1 MKGHKALCPYLLKK
15 GKRIL
20 NINFSEKKGFICDMD
35 GVIYHGNNLL
45 PGATEFIEWLKKE
58 KKEYLF
64 LTNNSNLTPKELQ
77 QKLQRLGLDVDEK
90 HFYTS
95 ALATAHFL
103 KKQKPNCSVFAIG
116 EAGLLNALYDAG
128 ITMNDVN
135 PDYVVVG
142 EGRTYSL
149 DTLTKAVNLVEA
161 GSKLI
166 GTNSD
171 TTANTEDG
179 IYPACGAIIAPIEIA
194 TGKKAYF
201 CGKPNP
207 LMMRTGIKLLG
218 CHSSEAVVIGDNME
232 TDIIAGTESGID
244 TVMVLSGV
252 STPETP
258 GDYAYQPTEILTGVG
273 EIVNRH
279 PVQDSFMFL
288 NM

>member
-1 MKGHKALCPYLLKK
+1 MNHLA
-15 GKRIL
+15 ID
-20 NINFSEKKGFICDMD
+20 FSQKKGFICDMD
-35 GVIYHGNNLL
+35 GVIYHGNQIL
-45 PGATEFIEWLKKE
+45 PGAAEFIEWLTKQ

-64 LTNNSNLTPKELQ
+64 LTNNSNLTPRELH
-77 QKLQRLGLDVDEK
+77 QKLKRMGLNVGEE

-116 EAGLLNALYDAG
+116 EAGLLNALYDAD

-149 DTLTKAVNLVEA
+149 DTLTQAVNLVEGGA
-161 GSKLI
+161 KLI
-166 GTNSD
+166 GTNAD

-179 IYPACGAIIAPIEIA
+179 IYPACGAIISPIEIA

-218 CHSSEAVVIGDNME
+218 CHSSEAVVIGDNMD

-244 TVMVLSGV
+244 TVMVLTGV
-252 STPETP
+252 STAETP
-258 GDYAYQPTEILTGVG
+258 KLYAYQPTEILNGVG
-273 EIVNRH
+273 DIVHTNA
-279 PVQDSFMFL
+279 VQDSFMFL

>member
-1 MKGHKALCPYLLKK
+1 MK
-15 GKRIL
+15 ID
-20 NINFSEKKGFICDMD
+20 FSQKKGFICDMD
-35 GVIYHGNNLL
+35 GVIYHGNNIL
-45 PGATEFIEWLKKE
+45 PGAAEFIEWLKKE

-64 LTNNSNLTPKELQ
+64 LTNNSNLTPRELH
-77 QKLQRLGLDVDEK
+77 QKLKRMGLDVGEE

-103 KKQKPNCSVFAIG
+103 KKQAQDCSVFAIG
-116 EAGLLNALYDAG
+116 EAGLANALYDAG
-128 ITMNDVN
+128 ITMNEVN

-149 DTLTKAVNLVEA
+149 ETLTKAVNLVEGGA
-161 GSKLI
+161 KLI

-244 TVMVLSGV
+244 TVMVLTGV
-252 STPETP
+252 STRETVK
-258 GDYAYQPTEILTGVG
+258 DYAYRPTEILGGVG
-273 EIVNRH
+273 DIVNH
-279 PVQDSFMFL
+279 PSLQDSFMFL

>member
-1 MKGHKALCPYLLKK
+1 M
-15 GKRIL
+15 
-20 NINFSEKKGFICDMD
+20 NINFAEKKGFICDMD
-35 GVIYHGNNLL
+35 GVIYHGNNIL
-45 PGATEFIEWLKKE
+45 PGAADFIEWLKKE
-58 KKEYLF
+58 KKEFLF
-64 LTNNSNLTPKELQ
+64 LTNNSNLAPRELH
-77 QKLQRLGLDVDEK
+77 QKLLRMGLDVGEE

-103 KKQKPNCSVFAIG
+103 KKQAPECSVFAIG
-116 EAGLLNALYDAG
+116 EAGLLNALYDAD

-149 DTLTKAVNLVEA
+149 ETLTQAVNMVEGGA
-161 GSKLI
+161 KLI

-244 TVMVLSGV
+244 TVMVLTGV
-252 STPETP
+252 STADTP
-258 GDYAYQPTEILTGVG
+258 KNYAYQPTEILNGVG
-273 EIVNRH
+273 DIVNAH
-279 PVQDSFMFL
+279 TVQDSFMFL

>member
-1 MKGHKALCPYLLKK
+1 M
-15 GKRIL
+15 
-20 NINFSEKKGFICDMD
+20 NIDFSQKKGFICDMD
-35 GVIYHGNNLL
+35 GVIYHGNNIL
-45 PGATEFIEWLKKE
+45 PGAAEFIEWLKKE
-58 KKEYLF
+58 KKEFLF
-64 LTNNSNLTPKELQ
+64 LTNNSNLTPRELH
-77 QKLQRLGLDVDEK
+77 QKLERMGLDVGEE

-103 KKQKPNCSVFAIG
+103 KKQGQDCSVFAIG
-116 EAGLLNALYDAG
+116 EAGLANALYDAG
-128 ITMNDVN
+128 ITMNEVN

-149 DTLTKAVNLVEA
+149 ETLTKAVNLVEGGA
-161 GSKLI
+161 KLI

-218 CHSSEAVVIGDNME
+218 CHSTEAVVIGDNME

-244 TVMVLSGV
+244 TVMVLTGV
-252 STPETP
+252 STRATLK
-258 GDYAYQPTEILTGVG
+258 DYAYRPTQILNGVG
-273 EIVNRH
+273 DIVNQ
-279 PVQDSFMFL
+279 PSEQDSFMFL